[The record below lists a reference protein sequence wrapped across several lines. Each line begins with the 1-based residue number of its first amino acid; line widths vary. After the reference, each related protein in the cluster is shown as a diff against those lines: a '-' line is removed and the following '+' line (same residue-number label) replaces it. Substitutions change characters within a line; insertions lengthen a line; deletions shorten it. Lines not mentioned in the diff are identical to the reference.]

1 MLAPGAE
8 PHGCKGA
15 YSEKYVRARDDP
27 YFDGM
32 RRGETEAINKGSGLD
47 ILRKVTRND
56 ITRSASDVGNRGQK
70 KISVKLSEND
80 VYNDRHSPNSASKGI
95 HELLGRSLSVRCS
108 AASKLN
114 SPPVGSP
121 RPGLKVDLHDVDE
134 SSVQSSPKSSEA
146 NGEYHSPG
154 GLTLPAYERS
164 YTVTKKSRT
173 VSDIPLPPSAA
184 SFYYG
189 NSVQMEVL
197 GSCQGIHRLNIFL
210 KARRD
215 YVSAGVPSKFLHAVI
230 GPDYC
235 DVGSVASTIM
245 YAFYLNET
253 LNDDELCTVPVINMK
268 RSDVHSHAE
277 LRWLLDSCF
286 VDESS
291 LIFVDEID
299 LSYYELYGSLKL
311 VLVNCSKLPANQ
323 EEDTPYSSVAAITIG
338 KEASCCTLIADKFT
352 LTSPEILVGQWF
364 SRLLLAGIL
373 MDTGNLTNSQT
384 TTKDKYMTTLLING
398 AGRFGCNGLYEILR
412 YKMHDAAD
420 ARPGEVSRK
429 DIKRLSKSDA
439 ADPRVGEVLEKDIK
453 KLSKSNVAD
462 PGVGEVLQ
470 RDAKKSSK
478 PNAADP
484 GVREVLLKDSKKLS
498 KSYAAD
504 PGVGEVLQRDAK
516 KSSKPNAADPGVREV
531 LLKDSKKLSK
541 SDAADP
547 GVGEVSQK
555 NTKKLSKSDEADHRA
570 EEVLQ
575 KDIKKLSK
583 SDSAEP
589 RMEEVL
595 RKDDIDLSKSDAAD
609 PRTGEVLRK
618 DIKRWSKSE
627 LGAGKPGGTGSRMGN
642 SNIGMSSVGISIGE
656 LLTHHSTSAENIRSF
671 QQLEKLHILLIVS
684 GYYDAE
690 KSFKREI
697 LVSAESAELM
707 KSLLHFIY
715 SHANVLPLKALRQ
728 SGLAAEMRVFE
739 IEKIVSRKTIE
750 KLLEE
755 FNERTK

>member
-1 MLAPGAE
+1 MSA
-8 PHGCKGA
+8 K
-15 YSEKYVRARDDP
+15 SNRVRGFWTQSNKWSKPKVEEVDP
-27 YFDGM
+27 
-32 RRGETEAINKGSGLD
+32 N
-47 ILRKVTRND
+47 
-56 ITRSASDVGNRGQK
+56 
-70 KISVKLSEND
+70 
-80 VYNDRHSPNSASKGI
+80 
-95 HELLGRSLSVRCS
+95 
-108 AASKLN
+108 
-114 SPPVGSP
+114 
-121 RPGLKVDLHDVDE
+121 
-134 SSVQSSPKSSEA
+134 
-146 NGEYHSPG
+146 
-154 GLTLPAYERS
+154 
-164 YTVTKKSRT
+164 
-173 VSDIPLPPSAA
+173 
-184 SFYYG
+184 
-189 NSVQMEVL
+189 
-197 GSCQGIHRLNIFL
+197 
-210 KARRD
+210 
-215 YVSAGVPSKFLHAVI
+215 
-230 GPDYC
+230 
-235 DVGSVASTIM
+235 VGSVASTIM

-253 LNDDELCTVPVINMK
+253 LNDDKLCTVPVINMK

-277 LRWLLDSCF
+277 LKWLLDSCF

-299 LSYYELYGSLKL
+299 LSYYELYGSLQL

-323 EEDTPYSSVAAITIG
+323 EEDTPYSSVAAVTIG
-338 KEASCCTLIADKFT
+338 KEASCCTLIADKFV

-398 AGRFGCNGLYEILR
+398 AGRFGCNVR

-420 ARPGEVSRK
+420 ARRGEVSRK

-439 ADPRVGEVLEKDIK
+439 ADPRVGEVLDIDIK
-453 KLSKSNVAD
+453 KLSKINVAD
-462 PGVGEVLQ
+462 PRVGEVLQ

-478 PNAADP
+478 LNAADP
-484 GVREVLLKDSKKLS
+484 GVRENS
-498 KSYAAD
+498 
-504 PGVGEVLQRDAK
+504 QRDT
-516 KSSKPNAADPGVREV
+516 
-531 LLKDSKKLSK
+531 KKLSK
-541 SDAADP
+541 SDAADH
-547 GVGEVSQK
+547 GVGEVLQK
-555 NTKKLSKSDEADHRA
+555 DTKKSSKSEETDHRA

-583 SDSAEP
+583 SDTAEP
-589 RMEEVL
+589 KMQEVL
-595 RKDDIDLSKSDAAD
+595 QKDNINLPKSDAAD

-627 LGAGKPGGTGSRMGN
+627 LEAGKPGGTGSRMGN

-715 SHANVLPLKALRQ
+715 SYANLLPLRALRQ
-728 SGLAAEMRVFE
+728 SGLPAEMRVFE

-755 FNERTK
+755 FNERAK

>member
-1 MLAPGAE
+1 MAE
-8 PHGCKGA
+8 FQK
-15 YSEKYVRARDDP
+15 EKYVRARDDP

-80 VYNDRHSPNSASKGI
+80 VYNNRHSPNSASKGI
-95 HELLGRSLSVRCS
+95 HEPLGRSLSVRWL

-121 RPGLKVDLHDVDE
+121 RSGLKVDLPDVDE

-184 SFYYG
+184 SFYCG

-215 YVSAGVPSKFLHAVI
+215 YVSPGVPSKFLHAVI
-230 GPDYC
+230 GPDCC

-323 EEDTPYSSVAAITIG
+323 EVSV
-338 KEASCCTLIADKFT
+338 LF
-352 LTSPEILVGQWF
+352 
-364 SRLLLAGIL
+364 
-373 MDTGNLTNSQT
+373 
-384 TTKDKYMTTLLING
+384 
-398 AGRFGCNGLYEILR
+398 
-412 YKMHDAAD
+412 
-420 ARPGEVSRK
+420 
-429 DIKRLSKSDA
+429 
-439 ADPRVGEVLEKDIK
+439 
-453 KLSKSNVAD
+453 
-462 PGVGEVLQ
+462 
-470 RDAKKSSK
+470 
-478 PNAADP
+478 
-484 GVREVLLKDSKKLS
+484 
-498 KSYAAD
+498 
-504 PGVGEVLQRDAK
+504 
-516 KSSKPNAADPGVREV
+516 
-531 LLKDSKKLSK
+531 
-541 SDAADP
+541 
-547 GVGEVSQK
+547 
-555 NTKKLSKSDEADHRA
+555 
-570 EEVLQ
+570 
-575 KDIKKLSK
+575 
-583 SDSAEP
+583 
-589 RMEEVL
+589 
-595 RKDDIDLSKSDAAD
+595 
-609 PRTGEVLRK
+609 
-618 DIKRWSKSE
+618 
-627 LGAGKPGGTGSRMGN
+627 
-642 SNIGMSSVGISIGE
+642 
-656 LLTHHSTSAENIRSF
+656 
-671 QQLEKLHILLIVS
+671 
-684 GYYDAE
+684 
-690 KSFKREI
+690 
-697 LVSAESAELM
+697 
-707 KSLLHFIY
+707 
-715 SHANVLPLKALRQ
+715 
-728 SGLAAEMRVFE
+728 
-739 IEKIVSRKTIE
+739 
-750 KLLEE
+750 
-755 FNERTK
+755 

>member
-1 MLAPGAE
+1 M
-8 PHGCKGA
+8 
-15 YSEKYVRARDDP
+15 
-27 YFDGM
+27 
-32 RRGETEAINKGSGLD
+32 
-47 ILRKVTRND
+47 
-56 ITRSASDVGNRGQK
+56 IT
-70 KISVKLSEND
+70 
-80 VYNDRHSPNSASKGI
+80 YC
-95 HELLGRSLSVRCS
+95 LLEQ
-108 AASKLN
+108 A
-114 SPPVGSP
+114 
-121 RPGLKVDLHDVDE
+121 LKDAVVE
-134 SSVQSSPKSSEA
+134 
-146 NGEYHSPG
+146 
-154 GLTLPAYERS
+154 
-164 YTVTKKSRT
+164 
-173 VSDIPLPPSAA
+173 
-184 SFYYG
+184 
-189 NSVQMEVL
+189 
-197 GSCQGIHRLNIFL
+197 IF
-210 KARRD
+210 
-215 YVSAGVPSKFLHAVI
+215 
-230 GPDYC
+230 
-235 DVGSVASTIM
+235 
-245 YAFYLNET
+245 
-253 LNDDELCTVPVINMK
+253 
-268 RSDVHSHAE
+268 
-277 LRWLLDSCF
+277 
-286 VDESS
+286 
-291 LIFVDEID
+291 
-299 LSYYELYGSLKL
+299 
-311 VLVNCSKLPANQ
+311 NCR
-323 EEDTPYSSVAAITIG
+323 EEDTPYSSVAAVTIG

-498 KSYAAD
+498 KSDAAD
-504 PGVGEVLQRDAK
+504 PSVGEVLQKDTK
-516 KSSKPNAADPGVREV
+516 KSSKSV
-531 LLKDSKKLSK
+531 
-541 SDAADP
+541 
-547 GVGEVSQK
+547 
-555 NTKKLSKSDEADHRA
+555 EADHRA

-583 SDSAEP
+583 SDTAEP

-595 RKDDIDLSKSDAAD
+595 RKDDINLSKSDAPD

-618 DIKRWSKSE
+618 DIKRWSKS
-627 LGAGKPGGTGSRMGN
+627 GKPGGTGSRMGN

-715 SHANVLPLKALRQ
+715 SYANVLPLKALRQ